1 MREQADRADSRS
13 VTITMSDT
21 VYTRLVEQ
29 ARKYGRTP
37 SARAAELF
45 MAAYAAHFGPTG
57 MQALDA
63 MVARMNDASL
73 AGTARRAP
81 PPPAP
86 PPEPVVDLPKVPLIA
101 PPPRAPTLRDVMV
114 AALSDR
120 GRSLMSTLSLTPT
133 ESCVIDIL
141 LAGECYSI
149 GDMRTLLPDELRT
162 SSDASL
168 TVMIS
173 RLRRKV
179 PMSFTELQHVQ
190 GVGYRMSDE
199 CRARIEAA
207 IQPAPEAVP

>member
-13 VTITMSDT
+13 VTITMSET
-21 VYTRLVEQ
+21 VYIRLVEQ

-37 SARAAELF
+37 SARAGELF

-63 MVARMNDASL
+63 MVARMNDAAL

-81 PPPAP
+81 P

-101 PPPRAPTLRDVMV
+101 PPPRGPTLRDVIM
-114 AALSDR
+114 AALTDR
-120 GRSLMSTLSLTPT
+120 GRDLMSTFGLTPT
-133 ESCVIDIL
+133 ESCVIDL
-141 LAGECYSI
+141 LLPGNCYSI
-149 GDMRTLLPDELRT
+149 RELRLLLPDELHT

-168 TVMIS
+168 TVIIS

-179 PMSFTELQHVQ
+179 PMSFTDLQHVQ
-190 GVGYRMSDE
+190 GVGYQMSE
-199 CRARIEAA
+199 ACRARIEAA
-207 IQPAPEAVP
+207 IQASPEAVP